1 MTGSIWSWST
11 TAASNGNADAGINAA
26 EGMPPSAVNDSMRQ
40 IMGREAEFLADTGGA
55 LAVGGTANAI
65 TVTANSAFTAYANN
79 LQLAIRIASDNAA
92 GGVTLNANGLGNKA
106 IRIMAASGE
115 TDPPAGALK
124 AGCIANLRY
133 GTSFNGGAG
142 AWMLQNPVVDVPN
155 LVTLT
160 GTQTLTN
167 KTLTN
172 PAINTPTISG
182 GSASSIAL
190 SPTTITDSGP
200 FALTGVISP
209 SALASGSTHNWAPT
223 GLATASTIR
232 VTTNSAGST
241 LTGITAQ
248 AGGTVVLLQ
257 NLGPGPLILAGN
269 NAGSSAANQF
279 DNIAP
284 VSLFQGQS
292 SVLWYDGTASGWQI
306 AQAQAA
312 SPSGAVRKNLKIT
325 TGSAT
330 SGTITADE
338 LVLED
343 ANGATYRASS
353 VNVSYATGTS
363 GANGLDTGTITA
375 SNWYFE
381 WVIYNPT
388 TLTAAALLSLSST
401 APTMPSGY
409 TFKVRVGA
417 IYYDSGAKLR
427 FKVQY
432 DRRAQIVV
440 GTNPTTALIAVSGT
454 SGSPTTPTWTAVA
467 VGSYV
472 PSTAATIR
480 VALSGF
486 SSGPT
491 TYIIAAPNNSYGA
504 ATSSS
509 NPPPLQAAVKNGG
522 EAIGIYSTVQ
532 GEFFLESTNI
542 YYASAAPASA
552 LAVLGWEDNI

>member
-11 TAASNGNADAGINAA
+11 TAASNGSADGNIDAA

-79 LQLAIRIASDNAA
+79 LQLGLRIASDNAA

-124 AGCIANLRY
+124 AGCIANLCY
-133 GTSFNGGAG
+133 GTSFNSAAG
-142 AWMLQNPVVDVPN
+142 AWMLINPVVDVPN
-155 LVTLT
+155 LVTLSS
-160 GTQTLTN
+160 TQTLSN
-167 KTLTN
+167 KTLASPAMTGN
-172 PAINTPTISG
+172 PTAPTAAPGDNDTSV
-182 GSASSIAL
+182 A
-190 SPTTITDSGP
+190 TTA
-200 FALTGVISP
+200 FVAAAISP
-209 SALASGSTHNWAPT
+209 LATTSALNT
-223 GLATASTIR
+223 GLAGKLATTSAPTNAS
-232 VTTNSAGST
+232 
-241 LTGITAQ
+241 
-248 AGGTVVLLQ
+248 
-257 NLGPGPLILAGN
+257 
-269 NAGSSAANQF
+269 
-279 DNIAP
+279 
-284 VSLFQGQS
+284 
-292 SVLWYDGTASGWQI
+292 
-306 AQAQAA
+306 
-312 SPSGAVRKNLKIT
+312 RKNLKIV
-325 TGSAT
+325 T
-330 SGTITADE
+330 SSVTAGTITADQ

-343 ANGATYRASS
+343 GSGVPFRATS
-353 VNVSYATGTS
+353 VSVSYATGTS
-363 GANGLDTGTITA
+363 GANGLDTGSITA
-375 SNWYFE
+375 SNWYYE
-381 WVIYNPT
+381 WVIYNGT
-388 TLTAAALLSLSST
+388 TVAALLSLSST

-409 TFKVRVGA
+409 TFKARVGA
-417 IYYDSGAKLR
+417 VYYDSGAKLR
-427 FKVQY
+427 FKIQY

-440 GTNPTTALIAVSGT
+440 GTNPTTTLIAASGT

-467 VGSYV
+467 VGTLV
-472 PSTAATIR
+472 PATASTIR